1 MIIGQQHLETSN
13 RTFNKLPRASENNG
27 FHSPFHPAHL
37 LLPSSLSVS
46 YSAAQNSNS
55 DRSQV
60 KQMPP
65 PADKIKKRNKSIFKD
80 PPPFHS
86 TGLER
91 KSVLH
96 QMAIKRRIFL
106 FCPSLCCSACLWSMS
121 VAVLRWHFVV
131 RRFFKS
137 TTCCCSW
144 WLWLAGLKVT
154 GSDNLIFSHRYV
166 PRTAAAAAEEMEFAE
181 SICYVGDKFP
191 RVTAPNNLLF
201 VVRTARRQ

>member
-106 FCPSLCCSACLWSMS
+106 FCPSLCCSACLPLIDECRRFAVAFCGQTIFQINDLLLLL
-121 VAVLRWHFVV
+121 VAVDCWTRSNWQ
-131 RRFFKS
+131 
-137 TTCCCSW
+137 
-144 WLWLAGLKVT
+144 
-154 GSDNLIFSHRYV
+154 
-166 PRTAAAAAEEMEFAE
+166 
-181 SICYVGDKFP
+181 
-191 RVTAPNNLLF
+191 
-201 VVRTARRQ
+201 RQLDI